1 MAARE
6 TCDVIV
12 IGGGSAAHEA
22 AVAARYYGAQRVVML
37 EKAPPYQSGGNARF
51 SGTGFRFVFEPEE
64 IKEIVGL
71 TDEEYAKL
79 RIRPYTADDFLG
91 DLRRVTRD
99 RIDLELSAVLVG
111 ESNEAVRWSREV
123 GMRWQLGDGIEVDGL
138 RYFQPGIPIHP
149 LNLGNG
155 MTNGLSQLVQWQRI
169 VEGFGG
175 IDMRYDTK
183 VTGFLGDES
192 GVTGVRVLGPGGAYE
207 IEAAAT
213 IACSGGFQANPELRA
228 RYLGPNAD
236 IMKVRGSRHDTGEVL
251 QMMLRLGAAPAG
263 NWQGAHASPIDAAS
277 PNVESGRQAIRYGYN
292 WGITVNSLGQRFIDE
307 GEAEISYTYAKTGW
321 AVLRQPGGVA
331 YQLGDAK
338 HPMTFMPDEPVFAD
352 SIAELA
358 GKIGIDLVPLGDT
371 VEKYN
376 AAIDTSVAYD
386 RTVRDGRHT
395 TGLSPDKSNWAISL
409 DTPPYFA
416 VPVTGGIT
424 FTFGGVKV
432 DASAQV
438 IATGGRSIP
447 GLYASGDLIGLFFHN
462 YPSMTGQTRNLV
474 FSRRAAAAAAGQAK

>member
-1 MAARE
+1 MSARE

-22 AVAARYYGAQRVVML
+22 AVAARYHGARRVVML
-37 EKAPPYQSGGNARF
+37 EKAPAPESGGNARF

-64 IKEIVGL
+64 IREIVGL
-71 TDEEYAKL
+71 TGEEYARL

-99 RIDLELSAVLVG
+99 RIDLELAAVLVG

-149 LNLGNG
+149 LNLGG
-155 MTNGLSQLVQWQRI
+155 GRTNGLSQLVQWQRI
-169 VEGFGG
+169 ALAFGG
-175 IDMRYDTK
+175 IETRYDSK
-183 VTGFLGDES
+183 VTGF
-192 GVTGVRVLGPGGAYE
+192 
-207 IEAAAT
+207 
-213 IACSGGFQANPELRA
+213 
-228 RYLGPNAD
+228 
-236 IMKVRGSRHDTGEVL
+236 
-251 QMMLRLGAAPAG
+251 
-263 NWQGAHASPIDAAS
+263 
-277 PNVESGRQAIRYGYN
+277 
-292 WGITVNSLGQRFIDE
+292 
-307 GEAEISYTYAKTGW
+307 
-321 AVLRQPGGVA
+321 
-331 YQLGDAK
+331 LGDAK
-338 HPMTFMPDEPVFAD
+338 HPMTFMPDEPVFAG

-358 GKIGIDLVPLGDT
+358 GKIGVDPVPLGDT
-371 VEKYN
+371 VEKFN
-376 AAIDTSVAYD
+376 AAIDTSAAYD
-386 RTVRDGRHT
+386 RTVRDGRRT
-395 TGLSPDKSNWAISL
+395 TGLSPDKSNWALSL

-432 DASAQV
+432 DTSAQV
-438 IATGGRSIP
+438 IATGGRPVP

-474 FSRRAAAAAAGQAK
+474 FSLRAAASAVR